1 MEAYLGK
8 ALSLVTL
15 DAVVVWIIPAL
26 ICFSVCYLRCRSG
39 KMRLRSC
46 LALSMLIFYLGFVA
60 SITLLSRQ
68 AAPFARMELE
78 LFWSYRLIS
87 AGDKGMFFEV
97 FWNVVLFMP
106 YGFLASIHSRSK
118 AKWTVF
124 LSGSL
129 LSVAIELTQLFTH
142 RGLFE
147 YDDIVHNTL
156 GTSVGIA
163 LCLIASKVLIN
174 LERKY
179 NIQLT

>member
-1 MEAYLGK
+1 MESYLGK

-15 DAVVVWIIPAL
+15 DAVVVWMIPAL
-26 ICFSVCYLRCRSG
+26 ICFAICYLRCRRG

-60 SITLLSRQ
+60 SLTLLSRQ
-68 AAPFARMELE
+68 AGPHAMMELE
-78 LFWSYRLIS
+78 LFWSYRMIS
-87 AGDKGMFFEV
+87 AGNKGMFFEV

-106 YGFLASIHSRSK
+106 YGFLASICSKSK

-129 LSVAIELTQLFTH
+129 LSVAIELTQLFSH

-156 GTSVGIA
+156 GTVVGIA

>member
-1 MEAYLGK
+1 MDAHLGK

-15 DAVVVWIIPAL
+15 DAIIVWIIPAL
-26 ICFSVCYLRCRSG
+26 ICFAIGYLHYRRG
-39 KMRLRSC
+39 KLRLRSC
-46 LALSMLIFYLGFVA
+46 LALAMLVFYLGFVF
-60 SITLLSRQ
+60 SLTIFSRTVSKDIQ
-68 AAPFARMELE
+68 MELA
-78 LFWSYRLIS
+78 LFWSYKMIAR
-87 AGDKGMFFEV
+87 GDKYMFFEV

-124 LSGSL
+124 MSGSL

-156 GTSVGIA
+156 GTAVGIA

>member
-26 ICFSVCYLRCRSG
+26 ICFTVCYLRCRSG

-129 LSVAIELTQLFTH
+129 LSVAIELTQLFSH

-156 GTSVGIA
+156 GTAVGIA
-163 LCLIASKVLIN
+163 ICFVLLKAISV

-179 NIQLT
+179 NTTIN

>member
-1 MEAYLGK
+1 MEPYLGN
-8 ALSLVTL
+8 AISLVTL
-15 DAVVVWIIPAL
+15 DAVVVWMIPAL
-26 ICFSVCYLRCRSG
+26 ICFSVCYLRFRKG

-46 LALSMLIFYLGFVA
+46 LALSMLVFYLGFVA
-60 SITLLSRQ
+60 SLTLLSRQ
-68 AAPFARMELE
+68 AAPNAMMELE

-87 AGDKGMFFEV
+87 SGSRNMFFEV
-97 FWNVVLFMP
+97 FWNVVLFIP
-106 YGFLASIHSRSK
+106 YGFLASICSKSK

-129 LSVAIELTQLFTH
+129 LSVAIELAQLFTH

-156 GTSVGIA
+156 GTIVGIV
-163 LCLIASKVLIN
+163 LCLIASKALIE

>member
-1 MEAYLGK
+1 MDVYLGK

-15 DAVVVWIIPAL
+15 DAVIVWMIPAL
-26 ICFSVCYLRCRSG
+26 ICFSISYLRFRKG

-46 LALSMLIFYLGFVA
+46 LALSILVFYLGFVA
-60 SITLLSRQ
+60 SLTLISRT
-68 AAPFARMELE
+68 ASPNAMMELE
-78 LFWSYRLIS
+78 LFWSYRMIS
-87 AGDKGMFFEV
+87 TGNKGMFFEV

-106 YGFLASIHSRSK
+106 YGFLASICSKSK

-129 LSVAIELTQLFTH
+129 LSVAIELTQLFSH

-156 GTSVGIA
+156 GTVVGIA

>member
-1 MEAYLGK
+1 
-8 ALSLVTL
+8 
-15 DAVVVWIIPAL
+15 
-26 ICFSVCYLRCRSG
+26 
-39 KMRLRSC
+39 
-46 LALSMLIFYLGFVA
+46 
-60 SITLLSRQ
+60 
-68 AAPFARMELE
+68 
-78 LFWSYRLIS
+78 
-87 AGDKGMFFEV
+87 
-97 FWNVVLFMP
+97 MP
-106 YGFLASIHSRSK
+106 YGFLASIHSGSK

-156 GTSVGIA
+156 GTAVGIA
-163 LCLIASKVLIN
+163 LCLIASKGLIN

>member
-1 MEAYLGK
+1 M
-8 ALSLVTL
+8 LV
-15 DAVVVWIIPAL
+15 
-26 ICFSVCYLRCRSG
+26 
-39 KMRLRSC
+39 
-46 LALSMLIFYLGFVA
+46 FYLGFVF
-60 SITLLSRQ
+60 SLTIFSRTVSKDVQ
-68 AAPFARMELE
+68 MELA
-78 LFWSYRLIS
+78 LFWSYKMI
-87 AGDKGMFFEV
+87 AHGDKYMFFEV

-156 GTSVGIA
+156 GTAVGIA